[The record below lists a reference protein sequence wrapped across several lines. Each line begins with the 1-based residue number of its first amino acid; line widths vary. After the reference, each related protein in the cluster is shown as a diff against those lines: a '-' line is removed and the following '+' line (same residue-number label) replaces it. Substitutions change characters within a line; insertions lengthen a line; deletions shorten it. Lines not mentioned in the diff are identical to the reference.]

1 MPEPTHHSPLHDHRP
16 PTASGQ
22 PRRLVLCFDGTGN
35 QYMGTEEDTNIVKI
49 YEALERH
56 KPGQYAYYQRELTP
70 YRIELRRLTL
80 LENSWNWNFDL
91 RYWLIEIFRRR
102 EPLEQIQSANE
113 RPLRPGYRRVFLKA
127 SCRGLQVYHAIL
139 FHRRPHLYLRFL
151 TGRIH
156 GTISR

>member
-1 MPEPTHHSPLHDHRP
+1 
-16 PTASGQ
+16 
-22 PRRLVLCFDGTGN
+22 
-35 QYMGTEEDTNIVKI
+35 MGTEEDTNIVKI

-139 FHRRPHLYLRFL
+139 FHRRPHLYLRLL